1 MEEFLLYLVKTIGSL
16 GYPGIFILM
25 AMESTVIPLPS
36 ELIMPPAGYLASK
49 NEMNIFLA
57 IISGTLGSLAGAY
70 INYYISYYFGRPFFL
85 KYGRFFLL
93 SEKKLRKIEDFF
105 SRHGEVSVFTGRL
118 LPVARHLISI
128 PAGLAGMAHIK
139 FSFYTIL
146 GAGLWVSVLTYIGYL
161 IGENEE
167 LIKTY
172 SARAG
177 MGAII
182 LSLIII
188 LMYVIIQKKKHPR
201 FRDGE

>member
-1 MEEFLLYLVKTIGSL
+1 MEEFLQYLVKTIGSL

-36 ELIMPPAGYLASK
+36 ELIMPPAGYLVSK

-70 INYYISYYFGRPFFL
+70 INYSVSYYLGRPFFL

-93 SEKKLRKIEDFF
+93 SEKKLRRIEDFF
-105 SRHGEVSVFTGRL
+105 LRHGEVSVFTGRL

-128 PAGLAGMAHIK
+128 PAGLAGMAHLK

-172 SARAG
+172 SSRAG
-177 MGAII
+177 VGAII
-182 LSLIII
+182 LALIII
-188 LMYVIIQKKKHPR
+188 LMYVIVQKRKHSQL
-201 FRDGE
+201 RDRK